1 MMPLMLVALLSA
13 APHPTPPLPDIPAP
27 LGRLV
32 DVLVEPD
39 VQPAR
44 NEKIVAASIS
54 GCDHPVNVH
63 VTHFVSGAV
72 YAMQQLAEW
81 LNQTPGLEGQLF
93 ARKGVPGE
101 VIQGLSRSLPGD
113 QHACAALPREVAS
126 APKLC
131 PGAGANE
138 AWLFD
143 GKKPVAFARWA
154 PSHVPGK
161 ECLPRI
167 DAVLFDS
174 RGASRLRYEA
184 DFAGAVTATLVG
196 DRCNIVFSYDEAKQ
210 VFHAERRGCKGP

>member
-1 MMPLMLVALLSA
+1 MMSLMLVALVSA
-13 APHPTPPLPDIPAP
+13 APPPPPPLPDVPAP

-32 DVLVEPD
+32 DVLVEPN

-44 NEKIVAASIS
+44 NEKIATVELT
-54 GCDHPVNVH
+54 GCDHPVNIH

-72 YAMQQLAEW
+72 YALQQLAEW
-81 LNQTPGLEGQLF
+81 LSQTKGLEGQLF
-93 ARKGVPGE
+93 ARKGVLGE
-101 VIQGLSRSLPGD
+101 VIQSLSRSMPGD
-113 QHACAALPREVAS
+113 QHACAGLPKEMAS

-131 PGAGANE
+131 GGAGPNE

-143 GKKPVAFARWA
+143 GKKPVALARWA

-167 DAVLFDS
+167 DSVLFDS
-174 RGASRLRYEA
+174 KGAARLRYEA